1 MNYFTSW
8 SEALTAS
15 GQGMMSQ
22 FISYTPK
29 IIGALLALLIGLFI
43 ASLVA
48 RAVRAV
54 LRYTKIDNALEK
66 IGVKKELESYGL
78 GFSFS
83 GLVSWVVK
91 WFLNMVVFIAV
102 VDVLELTQ
110 VTNFL
115 QQIALYIPNVIV
127 AIIILAVGLIVGKFV
142 QDLVKKGVE
151 ASKVASG
158 FAGFLS
164 GLAKWSIVI
173 FTLMAAL
180 VQLGIATSLI
190 QIVLS
195 GIVVMFSLAGGIAFG
210 LGGKH
215 KAEKLLESIDQ
226 NL

>member
-1 MNYFTSW
+1 MSYFNTW
-8 SEALTAS
+8 GEALTAS
-15 GQGMMSQ
+15 GQNLLSQ

-29 IIGALLALLIGLFI
+29 IIGALVVLLVGLFI
-43 ASLVA
+43 ASIIA
-48 RAVRAV
+48 RAVRS
-54 LRYTKIDNALEK
+54 LLKYTKIDVVLEK
-66 IGVKKELESYGL
+66 LHVKRELETYGL
-78 GFSFS
+78 GFSFA

-91 WFLNMVVFIAV
+91 WFLNIAVFIAV

-115 QQIALYIPNVIV
+115 QQIALYLPNVIV

-142 QDLVKKGVE
+142 QDIVKKGVE
-151 ASKVASG
+151 ASKTVAG
-158 FAGFLS
+158 FSGFLS
-164 GLAKWSIVI
+164 GLAKWSIVV
-173 FTLMAAL
+173 FTFMAAL

-190 QIVLS
+190 QIVLT

-210 LGGKH
+210 LGGKN